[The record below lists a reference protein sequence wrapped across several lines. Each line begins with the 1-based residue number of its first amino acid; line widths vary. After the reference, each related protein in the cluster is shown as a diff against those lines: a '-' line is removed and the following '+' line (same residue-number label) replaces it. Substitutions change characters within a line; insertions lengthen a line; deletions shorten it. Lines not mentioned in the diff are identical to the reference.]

1 MSLSSESVPTPTAIF
16 ETLGAFRKTA
26 ILKSAIEL
34 GVFTAIAEGAL
45 TASAIA
51 SVCPASER
59 GMRILC
65 DNLVL
70 YGFLTKSGD
79 IYQNTLNSSVFLNRH
94 SPAYMGGIADFLCN
108 DTMVVETIRDFTACV
123 RRGGTMM
130 PGEGTVSD
138 ENPMWVEFARTMGP
152 MMRPAAEAI
161 AQQVPASGP
170 LKVLDVA
177 AGHGLFGISIA
188 QRNPEAHIV
197 ALDWAGVL
205 EVAKQNA
212 AEAGVADRYSTLPG
226 SAFEVN
232 PGIGYDL
239 VLITNFLHHF
249 SPEVNEAFL
258 RRAHAALKPGAM
270 AITLEF
276 VPDESRTSP
285 PVPANFAMI
294 MLSTTTHGDAFTFSE
309 LDLMFRNAG
318 FSSNTCHRIP
328 TEQSI
333 IISVKSL

>member
-1 MSLSSESVPTPTAIF
+1 MSLSPESHPNPTAIF
-16 ETLGAFRKTA
+16 ETLGAFRQTA

-34 GVFTAIAEGAL
+34 DVCTAIADGAL

-51 SVCPASER
+51 KACSTSER

-79 IYQNTLNSSVFLNRH
+79 TYQNTLNASVFLNRH
-94 SPAYMGGIADFLCN
+94 SPAYMGGIAGFLCN

-138 ENPMWVEFARTMGP
+138 ENPVWVEFARTMGP
-152 MMRPAAEAI
+152 LMRPAAHAI
-161 AQQVPASGP
+161 AEQVPSSGP

-177 AGHGLFGISIA
+177 AGHGLFGIMIA
-188 QRNPEAHIV
+188 QRNPEAQIV
-197 ALDWAGVL
+197 AQDWAGVL
-205 EVAKQNA
+205 EVAKQHA
-212 AEAGVADRYSTLPG
+212 AEAGVGDRYSTLPG
-226 SAFEVN
+226 SAFEVD
-232 PGIGYDL
+232 PGTDYDL

-249 SPEVNEAFL
+249 SPEVNEKFL
-258 RRAHAALKPGAM
+258 RKAHAALKPGGR

-285 PVPANFAMI
+285 PAPANFAMI

-309 LDLMFRNAG
+309 LDTMFRNAG
-318 FSSNTCHRIP
+318 FSSSTCHRIP
-328 TEQSI
+328 TEQTI
-333 IISVKSL
+333 IISNK